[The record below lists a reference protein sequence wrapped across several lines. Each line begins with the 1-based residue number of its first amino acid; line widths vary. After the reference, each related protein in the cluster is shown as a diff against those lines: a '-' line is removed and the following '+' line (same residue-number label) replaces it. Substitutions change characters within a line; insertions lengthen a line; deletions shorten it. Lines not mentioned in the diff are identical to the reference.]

1 VYRSLE
7 EIRRFFPAPFSKHF
21 HFDREIQQNTE
32 ILLTVVIYRIWIYM
46 TDTPGSQRQLFSFEH
61 DASRLELLIRII
73 YWILIGIVAAV
84 YGIIASICLFIQWFH
99 ILILGRRNEGLSNF
113 AKGYLEY
120 MVHVMSYTYIM
131 TDRRPDILPVTV
143 KIFEE

>member
-1 VYRSLE
+1 MIE
-7 EIRRFFPAPFSKHF
+7 
-21 HFDREIQQNTE
+21 
-32 ILLTVVIYRIWIYM
+32 
-46 TDTPGSQRQLFSFEH
+46 TPGSPRQLFTFEH
-61 DASRLELLIRII
+61 DAGRLELLIRIV

-99 ILILGRRNEGLSNF
+99 ILILGKRNEGLSNY

-131 TDRRPDILPVTV
+131 TDKRPDILPVTV